1 MKRKIHF
8 VITVAKS
15 FTKDSLYK
23 NLDVPIGK
31 DIQYT
36 DLLIEF
42 EQTKSGDPM
51 PDAYDA
57 LRKWVNKNHPNM
69 DYRIYYWTLEF
80 V

>member
-8 VITVAKS
+8 IVTVADS
-15 FTKDSLYK
+15 FTKHWLYRI
-23 NLDVPIGK
+23 DISQGK
-31 DIQYT
+31 EIQYT

-42 EQTKSGDPM
+42 EQTKENDPM
-51 PDAYDA
+51 PEAYEA
-57 LRKWVNKNHPNM
+57 LKKWVNENHPGM